1 LGAWGALRNLAPPEL
16 GAGGLTQEA
25 LPLNSPVPGGFCP
38 LPSNLLA
45 TEGHANAIAYPGS
58 LMQKD
63 SGRIRGTT
71 PSIEQAARRLRQE
84 LTPAE
89 TYLWSALSRRQL
101 AGLKFRC
108 QHPVGQF
115 IVDFYCPACKLVIEV
130 DGTTHIQQQD
140 YDNIRTEQLQ
150 AYGYQVL
157 RFTNEEVLRD
167 RPTVLAVIAEAAM
180 IRFPPEL
187 GG

>member
-1 LGAWGALRNLAPPEL
+1 MLPPS
-16 GAGGLTQEA
+16 
-25 LPLNSPVPGGFCP
+25 PNS
-38 LPSNLLA
+38 S
-45 TEGHANAIAYPGS
+45 
-58 LMQKD
+58 MQKD

-89 TYLWSALSRRQL
+89 AHLWGALSRRQL
-101 AGLKFRC
+101 TGLKFRC

-115 IVDFYCPACKLVIEV
+115 IVDFYCPTCKLVIEV
-130 DGTTHIQQQD
+130 DGATHVQQQE
-140 YDNIRTEQLQ
+140 YDNIRTEKLQ

-157 RFTNEEVLRD
+157 RFTNEEVLND
-167 RPTVLAVIAEAAM
+167 RPTVLAAIAKAAT